1 VDELRIVCEA
11 HGDRTAHAVCAH
23 HLDGAGKG
31 WHMLGSGD
39 DSRPDAICFEC
50 VDVWDPDM
58 SAEEAGVE
66 PVMVCSGC
74 YDEIRERHDIARD

>member
-1 VDELRIVCEA
+1 
-11 HGDRTAHAVCAH
+11 
-23 HLDGAGKG
+23 
-31 WHMLGSGD
+31 MLGSGD